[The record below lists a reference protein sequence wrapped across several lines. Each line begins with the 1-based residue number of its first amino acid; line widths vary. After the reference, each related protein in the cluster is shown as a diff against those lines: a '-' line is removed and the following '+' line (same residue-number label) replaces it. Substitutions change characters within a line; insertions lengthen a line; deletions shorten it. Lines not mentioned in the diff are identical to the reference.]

1 LKARLSDFP
10 KAGLS
15 QVEKIMRKIRN
26 KKLAIFDIDGTIF
39 RKNLHFELIDEL
51 SWRGIFSRN
60 ARKILVSVYASWLD
74 HKGTYEEYRKKII
87 SIYEKELK
95 GRKQKDIIDASKRV
109 AEFNKDRI
117 YIFARDLIRK
127 LRASGYTIIAISG
140 SPVEIVMEYN
150 KFLKF
155 DEVFGSVY
163 ETDGKGV
170 YTGKTIFE
178 PVKHKG
184 HLVGQYVSE
193 KGLTLDGS
201 LGMGDTE
208 SDISFLKMVEKPI
221 AFNPNMNLE
230 KVARRNGWKII
241 VEKKDVIY
249 DIGNFRLVNIK

>member
-1 LKARLSDFP
+1 
-10 KAGLS
+10 
-15 QVEKIMRKIRN
+15 MNN

-51 SWRGIFSRN
+51 SWRGIFSKN

-74 HKGTYEEYRKKII
+74 HKGIYEEYRKKII
-87 SIYEKELK
+87 SIYEKELR
-95 GRKQKDIIDASKRV
+95 GCKQKDIIDASKKV

-117 YIFARDLIRK
+117 YIFARDLIKK
-127 LRASGYTIIAISG
+127 LRIDHYAIIAISG
-140 SPVEIVMEYN
+140 SPVEIVTEYN

-163 ETDGKGV
+163 ETDGRGI

-230 KVARRNGWKII
+230 RSARRNGWKII
-241 VEKKDVIY
+241 VEKKDVVY